1 MPIEPES
8 VLLSAGGRGPRRTGP
23 IGKVAIAFLIN
34 PVSGGGI
41 GKRVFHQ
48 LPEIMA
54 SFGFAPGSWRAELT
68 ESGRLESQT
77 DGLLDSSRKLIAVG
91 GDGTI
96 GFVLSRLRLKDLGD
110 AEIGLIPL
118 GTGNDLGRA
127 LGIFRIYNER
137 GLLACVKR
145 LLKAQCAKFDLWDIN
160 GRLTMASYVSLGMDA
175 AVLHDFD
182 VARKAGK
189 IPKGSVFNK
198 LYYVKAFLARAS
210 GRISGHCTLVLDGNG
225 ESAGQSIELEGGICC
240 VVANINSY
248 AAGARLFPSARFDDG
263 LLEVAVFDRMW
274 KFSALAG
281 ITRLIP
287 RFAKLMGPRIR
298 LYQARSVEI
307 KGGAGEF
314 CQLDGEDITAYLAE
328 SGGLKIRPSHQVQLL
343 DLRRESFSLF

>member
-8 VLLSAGGRGPRRTGP
+8 VLMSTGGPRSRGPA
-23 IGKVAIAFLIN
+23 GKVDIAFLIN
-34 PVSGGGI
+34 PVSGGGV

-68 ESGRLESQT
+68 EAGRLEAQT
-77 DGLLDSSRKLIAVG
+77 DGLLDSARRVIAVG

-96 GFVLSRLRLKDLGD
+96 GFVLSRLRLRDLGD
-110 AEIGLIPL
+110 IEIGLIPL

-145 LLKAQCAKFDLWDIN
+145 LLKAQGTRFDLWDIN

-189 IPKGSVFNK
+189 IPTGSLYNK
-198 LYYVKAFLARAS
+198 LYYVKAFLARSAS
-210 GRISGHCTLVLDGNG
+210 RISAHCSLVLETDAG
-225 ESAGQSIELEGGICC
+225 EQRIELDGSLCC

-263 LLEVAVFDRMW
+263 LLEVAVFDRLW
-274 KFSALAG
+274 KFSSLVSVTHAV
-281 ITRLIP
+281 P
-287 RFAKLMGPRIR
+287 RFAKLIGPHIR
-298 LYQARSVEI
+298 LYQAHSVGI
-307 KGGAGEF
+307 LGGKGEF

-328 SGGLKIRPSHQVQLL
+328 AGGLRIRPSRQVQLL

>member
-8 VLLSAGGRGPRRTGP
+8 VLLSAGGRGPRRAGAA
-23 IGKVAIAFLIN
+23 GKVDIAFLIN
-34 PVSGGGI
+34 PISGGGI

-54 SFGFAPGSWRAELT
+54 SFGFAPGAWRAELT

-77 DGLLDSSRKLIAVG
+77 DGLLDSARKVIAVG

-96 GFVLSRLRLKDLGD
+96 GFVLSRLRQRDLGD
-110 AEIGLIPL
+110 TEIGLIPL

-127 LGIFRIYNER
+127 LGIFRIYDER

-145 LLKAQCAKFDLWDIN
+145 LLKAQCARFDLWDIN
-160 GRLTMASYVSLGMDA
+160 GKLTMASYVSVGMDA

-189 IPKGSVFNK
+189 IPKGSLFNK

-210 GRISGHCTLVLDGNG
+210 GRISGDCALVLRLADG
-225 ESAGQSIELEGGICC
+225 ERRIELTGGLCC
-240 VVANINSY
+240 VVANVNSY

-263 LLEVAVFDRMW
+263 FLEVAVFDRLW
-274 KFSALAG
+274 KFALLAG
-281 ITRLIP
+281 TTRLFP
-287 RFAKLMGPRIR
+287 RFAKLMGPHLR
-298 LYQARSVEI
+298 LYHARSVEI
-307 KGGAGEF
+307 RGGSGEF

-328 SGGLKIRPSHQVQLL
+328 AGALDIRPSRQVQLL

>member
-8 VLLSAGGRGPRRTGP
+8 VLLSTGGRGPRRTGP
-23 IGKVAIAFLIN
+23 FGKVDIAFLIN
-34 PVSGGGI
+34 PISGGGI
-41 GKRVFHQ
+41 GKRVFNQ

-54 SFGFAPGSWRAELT
+54 SFGFAPGAWRAELT
-68 ESGRLESQT
+68 ESGRLEAQT
-77 DGLLDSSRKLIAVG
+77 DGLLESARKVIAVG

-160 GRLTMASYVSLGMDA
+160 GRLTMASYVSVGMDA

-189 IPKGSVFNK
+189 IPKGSIFNK

-210 GRISGHCTLVLDGNG
+210 GRISGNCTLILEQDGA
-225 ESAGQSIELEGGICC
+225 EQRIELEGGICC

-281 ITRLIP
+281 VTRLIP

-328 SGGLKIRPSHQVQLL
+328 AGGLKIHPSRQVQLL